1 MKNIHF
7 GAGNIGRGFIGQVLN
22 ESGYNITFIDI
33 NELIVTT
40 LNQVESYK
48 VIINDNKTEKIVN
61 NFSAL
66 NSLSDT
72 NKIIENINKADLITT
87 SIGVSVLP
95 SIAKTIA
102 VALKI
107 KVKDNNTQPMDIMA
121 CENII
126 NATELL
132 KTEIFKH
139 LDNEEK
145 KFINQYVGFVNVL
158 VDRTVLIK
166 KNFDPL
172 LVEVENYYEWTINQ
186 TQIKSQINNQIK
198 NANYTNNLYRYIQRQ
213 LLITSI
219 GYEASSY
226 LAAYNQEKD
235 IFNDLKNDKTKN
247 QLLAVLEETKNLL
260 LTKHEFKQEEIIPY
274 QEMIIDRL
282 KNNEIKEDINKL
294 CRLPINKLANDQI
307 LITAITDCY
316 KQNLE
321 YNNLARIYA
330 YILKYNNDRDLGAE
344 QLQKMINKDG
354 LEATIKN
361 VSKIQEPDIIKT
373 IIQEY
378 NSL

>member
-22 ESGYNITFIDI
+22 ESGYNITFVDI

-40 LNQVESYK
+40 LNQVDNYK
-48 VIINDNKTEKIVN
+48 VIIKDNKTEKIVN

-66 NSLSDT
+66 NSLTDT
-72 NKIIENINKADLITT
+72 NQIIETINKADLVTT

-107 KVKDNNTQPMDIMA
+107 KTKENNTKAIDIMA

-139 LDNEEK
+139 LDNDEK
-145 KFINQYVGFVNVL
+145 KFVNQYVGFVNVL

-166 KNFDPL
+166 KNSDPL

-213 LLITSI
+213 LLITNI

-373 IIQEY
+373 IIHEY
-378 NSL
+378 TNL

>member
-22 ESGYNITFIDI
+22 ESGYNITFVDI

-40 LNQVESYK
+40 LNQVDNYK
-48 VIINDNKTEKIVN
+48 VIIKDNKTEKIVN

-66 NSLSDT
+66 NSLTDT
-72 NKIIENINKADLITT
+72 NQIIETINKADLVTT

-107 KVKDNNTQPMDIMA
+107 KTKENNTKAIDIMA

-139 LDNEEK
+139 LDNDEK
-145 KFINQYVGFVNVL
+145 KFVNQYVGFVNVL

-166 KNFDPL
+166 KNSDPL

-235 IFNDLKNDKTKN
+235 IFNDLKNEKAHN
-247 QLLAVLEETKNLL
+247 QLLSVLEETKNLL

-373 IIQEY
+373 IIHEY
-378 NSL
+378 TNL

>member
-1 MKNIHF
+1 MKNVHF

-22 ESGYNITFIDI
+22 ESGYNITFVDI

-40 LNQVESYK
+40 LNQVENYK
-48 VIINDNKTEKIVN
+48 VIIKDNKTEITVN

-66 NSLSDT
+66 NSLTDT
-72 NKIIENINKADLITT
+72 NQIIEAINKSDLVTT

-107 KVKDNNTQPMDIMA
+107 KVKENNTHPIDIMA

-139 LDNEEK
+139 LENEEK
-145 KFINQYVGFVNVL
+145 KFVNQYVGFVNVL

-166 KNFDPL
+166 KNDDPL

-186 TQIKSQINNQIK
+186 TQIKSSINNQIK
-198 NANYTNNLYRYIQRQ
+198 NAKYTNNLYRYIQRQ
-213 LLITSI
+213 LLITKI
-219 GYEASSY
+219 GYETSGY

-235 IFNDLKNDKTKN
+235 IFNDLKNDKNKN
-247 QLLAVLEETKNLL
+247 QLLEVLKETENIL
-260 LTKHEFKQEEIIPY
+260 LTKLEFNPEEIEPY
-274 QEMIIDRL
+274 QEMIISRL

-316 KQNLE
+316 KKNLE
-321 YNNLARIYA
+321 YDNLARIYA

-373 IIQEY
+373 IIHEY
-378 NSL
+378 TNL